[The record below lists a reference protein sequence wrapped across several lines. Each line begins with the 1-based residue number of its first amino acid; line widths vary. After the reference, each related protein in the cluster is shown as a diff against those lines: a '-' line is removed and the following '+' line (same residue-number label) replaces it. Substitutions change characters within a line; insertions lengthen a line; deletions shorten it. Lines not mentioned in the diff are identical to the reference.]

1 MAYVPPPGQ
10 ESGATENRAA
20 VKAKL
25 VLLVGMLLM
34 LPGLCSVLFAGTMFL
49 SAPGDFR
56 LGDPILQAVMTFWA
70 ICLLVSLGGFLI
82 VRHARNRQRQ
92 P

>member
-1 MAYVPPPGQ
+1 
-10 ESGATENRAA
+10 
-20 VKAKL
+20 
-25 VLLVGMLLM
+25 M
-34 LPGLCSVLFAGTMFL
+34 LPGLCSVLFAGSMFL

-56 LGDPILQAVMTFWA
+56 LGDPTLQAVMTFWA

-82 VRHARNRQRQ
+82 VRSARRRMGQ